1 MPDPQRQLE
10 RLYDAHGAGLFR
22 YLHGFVRCEAD
33 ARDLLQDL
41 FIRLSRQSLPPG
53 LADERAFL
61 WRMAHNLAVDFLR
74 RQGTKRHAEE
84 AAQAEPLRLFDREV
98 DPDGA
103 EFARQ
108 VETAL
113 AELPVEQRSVAQL
126 KLWEDLT
133 FEEIAAAQGI
143 PLNTAASRYRYALDK
158 LRTRLR
164 RLYEEIQP

>member
-1 MPDPQRQLE
+1 MSDPSRQLE

-22 YLHGFVRCEAD
+22 YFLGFVRCEAD

-41 FIRLSRQSLPPG
+41 FIRLARQPLPAG

-61 WRMAHNLAVDFLR
+61 WRMAHNLAIDLHR
-74 RQGTKRHAEE
+74 RHGSRRNAEE
-84 AAQAEPLRLFDREV
+84 AAQAEPLPLFQADA
-98 DPDGA
+98 DPDSA

-108 VETAL
+108 VAL
-113 AELPVEQRSVAQL
+113 ALGDLPLEQRTVAQM
-126 KLWEDLT
+126 KLWEGLT

-164 RLYEEIQP
+164 PLYEEIQP